1 MKKNNWLIEQA
12 KAIER
17 QKKALEQATKN
28 NVPEIYACL
37 CKVLM
42 DKHGVDAEGV
52 ATIFCETQELW
63 NELVEKNEAADMVS
77 WCEETTGV
85 SLRGEEV

>member
-1 MKKNNWLIEQA
+1 MKKNQWLIEQA
-12 KAIER
+12 KEVER
-17 QKKALEQATKN
+17 LKKALEKATKN

-42 DKHGVDAEGV
+42 EKHGVDADGV

-63 NELVEKNEAADMVS
+63 NELVETDQAADMIS

-85 SLRGEEV
+85 SLRGED

>member
-12 KAIER
+12 KAIEQ
-17 QKKALEQATKN
+17 QKKALERATKN

-42 DKHGVDAEGV
+42 EKHGMNADDV
-52 ATIFCETQELW
+52 AIIFYETQELW
-63 NELVEKNEAADMVS
+63 NELVKNDQAADMIT

-85 SLRGEEV
+85 TLRGEEV